1 MLSLDRKV
9 DELYKRIIYNA
20 YIPQRFKEK
29 SFDNYEPN
37 KKNKK
42 VYEEVLNYARKFYKH
57 YENGNWLLMQG
68 KYGTGKTHLAIA
80 TIKDAAYWFASNY
93 SDKRIDYPVDA
104 ISTKENMRPILFK
117 NVTDLLQDIKKAY
130 NHIDVDED
138 QVMWKYQTKPLLVID
153 DLGAE
158 KPSEWQQEKLYSI
171 LDYRYRELKP
181 TVITTNYSMGEL
193 IDRVSQ
199 RVVERI
205 QEASYKTGFRGES
218 YRMGGKQ

>member
-1 MLSLDRKV
+1 MDRKI

-29 SFDNYEPN
+29 SFDNYKPSE
-37 KKNKK
+37 KNEK
-42 VYEEVLNYARKFYKH
+42 VYKEVLNFARKFYDH
-57 YENGNWLLMQG
+57 YENGGWLLMKG
-68 KYGTGKTHLAIA
+68 RYGTGKTHLAIA
-80 TIKDAAYWFASNY
+80 IIKKAAYWFASNY
-93 SDKRIDYPVDA
+93 AEKRTDYPVDA
-104 ISTKENMRPILFK
+104 IATKENLRPILFK
-117 NVTDLLQDIKKAY
+117 NVTDLLQNIKKAY

-158 KPSEWQQEKLYSI
+158 KPSDWQQEKLYSI

-205 QEASYKTGFRGES
+205 QEASQKTGFRGES
-218 YRMGGKQ
+218 YRMGGQS